1 MYFGSLEGWAIKAK
15 LDLVRVE
22 PFAQLTDPGLVNN
35 KKFGKIS
42 KGINFLK
49 SIDSL
54 FKMRILF
61 LKTFSPALFFNI
73 RDPCHNSDFSV
84 IRPISL
90 CFH

>member
-1 MYFGSLEGWAIKAK
+1 MYVGSLEGWAIEVK

-49 SIDSL
+49 
-54 FKMRILF
+54 
-61 LKTFSPALFFNI
+61 A
-73 RDPCHNSDFSV
+73 
-84 IRPISL
+84 
-90 CFH
+90 